1 MMSDNFDHLN
11 PFFTFGIKDIFAN
24 DYPPRGSH
32 KKKTLILRCYFEN
45 ICSGLLLKYFCCP
58 GDSLRISDYSGDFEE
73 SRLIE
78 AREIFLIAG
87 GTGLYASNNQP
98 RKMKQTKTCI
108 QYLIF
113 QKGYMLDHVFN
124 QQSVHQLN
132 HRSIGQP
139 TI

>member
-1 MMSDNFDHLN
+1 MISDNFDHLN
-11 PFFTFGIKDIFAN
+11 QFFTFGIEDICAN
-24 DYPPRGSH
+24 YYPPRGSH

-45 ICSGLLLKYFCCP
+45 ICSGLPLKYFCCP
-58 GDSLRISDYSGDFEE
+58 GDSLRISDYSGDFKE

-87 GTGLYASNNQP
+87 GTGSYASNNQP

-113 QKGYMLDHVFN
+113 QKGYMLDHV
-124 QQSVHQLN
+124 SVHQLN

>member
-1 MMSDNFDHLN
+1 MISDNFDHLN
-11 PFFTFGIKDIFAN
+11 AFFTFGIKDLFAN
-24 DYPPRGSH
+24 DYQPRGGH

-45 ICSGLLLKYFCCP
+45 ICSGLPLKYFCCP

-98 RKMKQTKTCI
+98 RKMKQ
-108 QYLIF
+108 
-113 QKGYMLDHVFN
+113 QKHAF
-124 QQSVHQLN
+124 S
-132 HRSIGQP
+132 
-139 TI
+139 T